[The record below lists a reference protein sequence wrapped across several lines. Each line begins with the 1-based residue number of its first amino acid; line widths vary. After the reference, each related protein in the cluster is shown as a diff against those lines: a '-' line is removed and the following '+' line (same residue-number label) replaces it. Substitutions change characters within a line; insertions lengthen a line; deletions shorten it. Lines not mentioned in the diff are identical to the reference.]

1 MARDRRHGQPR
12 DRAHDHGHD
21 GAAFGAADPSTVP
34 LDVLERH
41 PGRPRAPG
49 HHLRLHPGLR
59 RPRAGVPG
67 GTPRS
72 SYATAGLGAAIG
84 ALSQVAWLSDPAPR
98 LNWLLIAPHRFSF
111 AGWYH
116 AVYLTLTSAYV
127 GGVSWEALRRAA
139 RAPRELL
146 ASVFGGRGATAV
158 LAACGIFVLTVVA
171 DSLPSAA
178 TSSSLTTI
186 VIIVSCPAA
195 LLAIAA
201 WRLGH
206 AVTVLRRPLAHAL
219 LVTALGALVIAT
231 SR

>member
-1 MARDRRHGQPR
+1 
-12 DRAHDHGHD
+12 
-21 GAAFGAADPSTVP
+21 
-34 LDVLERH
+34 
-41 PGRPRAPG
+41 
-49 HHLRLHPGLR
+49 
-59 RPRAGVPG
+59 VPG